1 MSNDLP
7 FPVRL
12 ADMRAAES
20 RYSAA
25 TEDEKRAILDALTF
39 YELLTIGER
48 AALERRYPEELTEEP
63 TRPGTPPELRQLWD
77 SLARNLVLRMLQYGD
92 EVLARHMDL
101 VGHVSP
107 TGHGAVLILTS
118 TGSIIELGPPDSSNQ
133 RTYHY
138 NPSPRADR
146 GPSHGTVALTEPV
159 DLGDRMM
166 LDGKATS
173 EVIVLAAGL
182 GAINEP

>member
-1 MSNDLP
+1 MSIDLP

-12 ADMRAAES
+12 ADMRAAED

-25 TEDEKRAILDALTF
+25 TDDEKRALNGALTF
-39 YELLTIGER
+39 YDLLTIGEK
-48 AALERRYPEELTEEP
+48 AALERRFPEDLTEEP
-63 TRPGTPPELRQLWD
+63 TRPTAAPELRQLWD
-77 SLARNLVLRMLQYGD
+77 THARNLVLRMLDFGN

-101 VGHVSP
+101 VGHVAP
-107 TGHGAVLILTS
+107 DGHGAVLALTS
-118 TGSIIELGPPDSSNQ
+118 TGSVIELGPPDGDNA

-138 NPSPRADR
+138 RPSPRADR
-146 GPSHGTVALTEPV
+146 GPSDGTVTLTEPV
-159 DLGDRMM
+159 NLGDRMA

-182 GAINEP
+182 GAIDK